1 MKFRIELKNRVH
13 SKMNNIF
20 YSILL
25 AITFW
30 LLPQILFSQNLVYN
44 PGFESDS
51 GAIINDYSQWKAGNT
66 VVDGWYVPTEATSD
80 YYNSHFSTIKG
91 HPIPKARTGQGRVA
105 MIWSNA
111 WQYPYR
117 EFLTGKLISPLE
129 KNKKYK
135 VSFYVCRYKYSHY
148 SPLQMGV
155 YFSADSMLQKNYFA
169 NIKVEPQVKEENF
182 MLLED
187 RKYWHKI
194 EGIYLANGGEK
205 YITLGN
211 FKQTINDMTQPSIK
225 ISNKFTIVGT
235 RSYAYVFVDDVS
247 VEEYTETEKTTVNKK
262 KLYVYLVD
270 ASSSMKKNKKF
281 SEVKSGIKKS
291 IKKLPVGS
299 EYAVITFANKPQT
312 ILPPANI
319 LLYDLA
325 DAMDTVKIE
334 GQTNAG
340 EAIQF
345 TYDFS
350 EINSNYDVELIMC
363 TDGQFKLDDST
374 YQRVAHSDI
383 RFNLL
388 QIGGHRN
395 MYLENLINATG
406 GKYIVSENKNI
417 VHELKTLSNSVSSD
431 LTEVEYTPSKPGLI
445 LVKWT
450 LLLSLVALAVFAI

>member
-1 MKFRIELKNRVH
+1 MKIH
-13 SKMNNIF
+13 TNINSYVKGVLF
-20 YSILL
+20 TFGLWLL
-25 AITFW
+25 A
-30 LLPQILFSQNLVYN
+30 LASSSQNLVYN

-66 VVDGWYVPTEATSD
+66 VVDGWYVPTDATSD

-91 HPIPKARTGQGRVA
+91 HPIPKARTGQGRAA

-148 SPLQMGV
+148 SPLQMGI
-155 YFSADSMLQKNYFA
+155 YFSADSMLKKNYFA

-182 MLLED
+182 ILLQD
-187 RKYWHKI
+187 RRYWHKI
-194 EGIYLANGGEK
+194 EGIYLANGGEQ

-211 FKQTINDMTQPSIK
+211 FKQTINDLTQPSIK
-225 ISNKFTIVGT
+225 VSSKFTIVGT
-235 RSYAYVFVDDVS
+235 RSYAYIFVDDVS
-247 VEEYTETEKTTVNKK
+247 VEEYYDTEEFSVDKK
-262 KLYVYLVD
+262 KLYIYLTD
-270 ASSSMKKNKKF
+270 ASSSMKKNKKYID
-281 SEVKSGIKKS
+281 VKSGIKKS

-299 EYAVITFANKPQT
+299 EYSVITFANKPQT
-312 ILPPANI
+312 ILPPTNI

-325 DAMDTVKIE
+325 DAMDTVKIK
-334 GQTNAG
+334 GQTNAV

-345 TYDFS
+345 TCDFS
-350 EINSNYDVELIMC
+350 EDNREYDIELIMC

-374 YQRVAHSDI
+374 YQRVLHSDI

-395 MYLENLINATG
+395 MYLENLMNATG

-417 VHELKTLSNSVSSD
+417 VHELKALSNSVSSD

-450 LLLSLVALAVFAI
+450 LLLSVVALAVFAL